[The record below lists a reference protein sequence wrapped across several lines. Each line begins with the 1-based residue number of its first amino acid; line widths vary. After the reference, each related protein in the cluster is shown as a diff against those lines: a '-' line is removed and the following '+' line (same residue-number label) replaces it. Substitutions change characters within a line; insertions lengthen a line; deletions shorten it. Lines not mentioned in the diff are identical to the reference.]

1 MKFCSECGH
10 AVALA
15 IPEGDNR
22 PRHVCPQCGTIH
34 YQNPKNVIGTI
45 PVWEHEGQLQ
55 VLLCRRA
62 IEPRYGYWTLPAGF
76 MENGETTGEA
86 AARETEEEAGAN
98 IELGP
103 LFALLNVAHVH
114 QVHMFYLARLVDL
127 DFHPGEESLEV
138 QLFTETEIPW
148 DDLAFPTI
156 RKTLE
161 LFFADRVKM
170 REGGKDV
177 GHGVHTHDIVRP
189 MIAPR
194 EPD

>member
-22 PRHVCPQCGTIH
+22 PRHVCSQCGTIH

-138 QLFTETEIPW
+138 QLFTESDIPW
-148 DDLAFPTI
+148 DELAFPTI